1 MTGRL
6 ECTRRHGAPE
16 YTHVIPNGFWLG
28 GHSGRPE
35 RWSHDGT
42 RWVAAEPSRYG
53 FSVWGYDNDA
63 PVVVRLGENL
73 SGREV
78 ERVAELFLAEKTEER
93 NASSNW
99 DVGQTKQVKPSTLRA
114 SRKRGTRNVEF
125 RS

>member
-1 MTGRL
+1 MRPSYDRYARMRPRL
-6 ECTRRHGAPE
+6 DA
-16 YTHVIPNGFWLG
+16 YAYAMPNGFWLG

-53 FSVWGYDNDA
+53 FCVWGYDSDT

-78 ERVAELFLAEKTEER
+78 ERLADLFLAGR
-93 NASSNW
+93 
-99 DVGQTKQVKPSTLRA
+99 R
-114 SRKRGTRNVEF
+114 
-125 RS
+125 

>member
-1 MTGRL
+1 L
-6 ECTRRHGAPE
+6 
-16 YTHVIPNGFWLG
+16 
-28 GHSGRPE
+28 
-35 RWSHDGT
+35 
-42 RWVAAEPSRYG
+42 
-53 FSVWGYDNDA
+53 GYDNDA

-78 ERVAELFLAEKTEER
+78 ERVAELFLAEKTEEP

-114 SRKRGTRNVEF
+114 SRKTRTRNVEF